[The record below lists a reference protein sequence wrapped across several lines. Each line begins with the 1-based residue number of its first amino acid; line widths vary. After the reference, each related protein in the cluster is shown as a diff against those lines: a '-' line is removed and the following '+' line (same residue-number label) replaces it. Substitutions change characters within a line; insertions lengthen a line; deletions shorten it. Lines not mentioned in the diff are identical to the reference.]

1 MKKLFNKCE
10 NLADIEK
17 TNEILLYKYKIRRLF
32 PDSKWGIKDMIERR
46 TDDAK
51 KNDFKIWIT
60 TKQQPKGKNHM
71 IDLFVFLFYFILLF
85 LGITLG

>member
-1 MKKLFNKCE
+1 M
-10 NLADIEK
+10 
-17 TNEILLYKYKIRRLF
+17 
-32 PDSKWGIKDMIERR
+32 
-46 TDDAK
+46 
-51 KNDFKIWIT
+51 KNDFIIWIT